1 MKVSSNWCDLKKI
14 GDTKFVNSMYVWI
27 FVVPLLVKAFE
38 YVEDEKLVFQIFQ
51 QPVPISTTLPFSW
64 AMFYFCALCLA
75 LGNLVYLIK
84 CPKIIKEH
92 PTYHSY
98 LNEGKKLKQ
107 LAQYCEDVSFNWGD
121 LANEIENKRASFYRA
136 KQDVLNLESNRTA
149 HFQDI
154 DVEDPIHYFWP
165 IHEFSDMKFAPYRY
179 ICLSLFSIGF
189 VLFGIVSIQNFLAVI
204 GFLMAKT

>member
-1 MKVSSNWCDLKKI
+1 MKVGSNWCDLKKI

-64 AMFYFCALCLA
+64 AMFYFSALCLA

-107 LAQYCEDVSFNWGD
+107 LVQYCEEISFDWRK
-121 LANEIENKRASFYRA
+121 LAGNIENKRQQIFRA
-136 KQDVLNLESNRTA
+136 KRDPLNLASNTTD
-149 HFQDI
+149 QYQEI
-154 DVEDPIHYFWP
+154 DAEDPIHYFWP
-165 IHEFSDMKFAPYRY
+165 IHESADTKFTPYRY
-179 ICLSLFSIGF
+179 VCLCLFSVGF
-189 VLFGIVSIQNFLAVI
+189 ALFGIVSIQNFMAVI
-204 GFLMAKT
+204 GFLVAKT

>member
-1 MKVSSNWCDLKKI
+1 MKVSFNWCDLKKI

-64 AMFYFCALCLA
+64 AMFYFSALCLA

-107 LAQYCEDVSFNWGD
+107 LAQYCEDISFDWGK
-121 LANEIENKRASFYRA
+121 LAKNIENKRQQILHAKRDFLNIASNTTDQY
-136 KQDVLNLESNRTA
+136 QE
-149 HFQDI
+149 I
-154 DVEDPIHYFWP
+154 DAEDPIHYFWP
-165 IHEFSDMKFAPYRY
+165 IHEFADTKFTPYRY
-179 ICLSLFSIGF
+179 VCLCLFFVGF
-189 VLFGIVSIQNFLAVI
+189 ALFGIVSIQNFMAVI
-204 GFLMAKT
+204 GFLVAKT

>member
-51 QPVPISTTLPFSW
+51 QSVPISTTLPFSW
-64 AMFYFCALCLA
+64 AMFYFSALCLA

-84 CPKIIKEH
+84 CPKLIKEH

-107 LAQYCEDVSFNWGD
+107 LVQYSEDISFNWGN
-121 LANEIENKRASFYRA
+121 LANEIENKRQQIYLA
-136 KQDVLNLESNRTA
+136 KQNPLNIVCNKIDQ
-149 HFQDI
+149 FQDI
-154 DVEDPIHYFWP
+154 DVGDPIHYFWP
-165 IHEFSDMKFAPYRY
+165 IHECADMKVAPYRY
-179 ICLSLFSIGF
+179 ICLSLFSVGF

-204 GFLMAKT
+204 GFLVAKT